1 MFPVVVMVIV
11 DVVVALLLHMFLL
24 CAAATAGTAHSG
36 ARAVRLLF
44 YERVICKTY
53 LVHLCAFEV
62 N

>member
-1 MFPVVVMVIV
+1 MVIV